1 MSAAETSALT
11 PAQVYA
17 IWGAEPEINAYAMAK
32 YSRSA
37 LSLTESLREI
47 DGQKAEKF
55 LNTFYFQY
63 GHSSIADL
71 AHISFAIEKL
81 SLLAAI
87 EVCDETR
94 WDGQERST
102 RYQQF
107 RPGDWQIPPD
117 LSGAELA
124 IYEQAAGT
132 LFSAYE
138 TTTAEIFEYLK
149 ARQTR
154 PSDWSQERF
163 ERTLRARAFDH
174 SRYLLPLAT
183 LTSLGQI
190 VSARTLEG
198 QIARLMSSAWQ
209 ECVLLGRQLRQAA
222 CEAAWDPRQPQWQR
236 ILDAMREARM
246 PADVIQAAENL
257 TRPIATAPTLVKY
270 TDPSPYQTE
279 TRRELRELAAAIFKN
294 QEPRPVPRVSLAP
307 SHSLELE
314 LAASLLYTVCDLP
327 YQQILDVI
335 GGLSAPQRREILDLG
350 QRHRGRHDEWGREWR
365 AGYGFAFDILQDVGS
380 FRDLHRHRRC
390 VQLHQKYTWA
400 HGHDTP
406 ELCRQAQVSRYQ
418 PAIAAAREAASRLP
432 PGTGEYLMPLAQR
445 KRTLF
450 KMDAAEAAYIIE
462 LRSAPGGH
470 FAYREIAQEMH
481 QELSRQH
488 PGWADYVR
496 VSPMDWESDLLRR

>member
-1 MSAAETSALT
+1 MPAAEISALT

-37 LSLTESLREI
+37 LSMTESLREI
-47 DGQKAEKF
+47 DEQKAEKF

-63 GHSSIADL
+63 GHRSIADL

-107 RPGDWQIPPD
+107 RPGDWQIPPG
-117 LSGAELA
+117 LTGSALA
-124 IYEQAAGT
+124 IYEQAAST

-138 TTTAEIFEYLK
+138 TTTAEIYDYLN

-154 PSDWSQERF
+154 PLDWSQERF

-190 VSARTLEG
+190 VSARTLES
-198 QIARLMSSAWQ
+198 QISRLMSSPWQ
-209 ECVLLGRQLRQAA
+209 EFRSLGRQLRQAA
-222 CEAAWDPRQPQWQR
+222 CEAAWDPRQPHWQR
-236 ILDAMREARM
+236 ILGAMREARL
-246 PADVIQAAENL
+246 PAEVIKAAENL
-257 TRPIATAPTLVKY
+257 ARPIATAPTLVKY
-270 TDPSPYQTE
+270 TDPSPYQIE
-279 TRRELRELAAAIFKN
+279 TRHELRELAVVILKG
-294 QEPRPVPRVSLAP
+294 QSPRPVPRVTLVP
-307 SHSLELE
+307 GHHLELE
-314 LAASLLYTVCDLP
+314 LASSLLYPVCDLP
-327 YQQILDVI
+327 YQQLLDIV
-335 GGLSAPQRREILDLG
+335 GGMSAPQRREILDCG

-390 VQLHQKYTWA
+390 VQLHQQYTWF

-406 ELCRQAQVSRYQ
+406 ELCRQAQVSCYQ
-418 PAIAAAREAASRLP
+418 PAIAAAHEAASQLP
-432 PGTGEYLMPLAQR
+432 PGAGEYLMPLAQR

-470 FAYREIAQEMH
+470 FAYREVAQEMH

-496 VSPMDWESDLLRR
+496 VSPMDRENDLLRR

>member
-1 MSAAETSALT
+1 MPADENSTPS

-63 GHSSIADL
+63 GHRSIADL

-107 RPGDWQIPPD
+107 RAGDWQIPAGLNGP
-117 LSGAELA
+117 ELA
-124 IYEQAAGT
+124 LYEQTAGA
-132 LFSAYE
+132 LFLAYE
-138 TTTAEIFEYLK
+138 TTTNEIFEYLK

-154 PSDWSQERF
+154 PAEWTQERF

-198 QIARLMSSAWQ
+198 QIARLMSSAWH
-209 ECVLLGRQLRQAA
+209 ECVQLGRQLRQAA

-236 ILDAMREARM
+236 ILRAMREARL

-257 TRPIATAPTLVKY
+257 ARPIATAPTLVKY
-270 TDPSPYQTE
+270 TDPSPYQME
-279 TRRELRELAAAIFKN
+279 TARELRDLAAVVFKG
-294 QEPRPVPRVSLAP
+294 QAPRSVPRVSLAP
-307 SHSLELE
+307 SLEMDLE
-314 LAASLLYTVCDLP
+314 LAASLLYPVCDLP
-327 YQQILDVI
+327 YQQIIEVV
-335 GGLSAPQRREILDLG
+335 GGLGAPQRREILDIG

-390 VQLHQKYTWA
+390 VQLHQAYTWA

-406 ELCRQAQVSRYQ
+406 EMCRLAEVSRYQ
-418 PAIAAAREAASRLP
+418 PAIMTAREAALRLP

-481 QELSRQH
+481 QELSRRH
-488 PGWADYVR
+488 PGWAQYVR
-496 VSPMDWESDLLRR
+496 VSPVDWASDLLRR